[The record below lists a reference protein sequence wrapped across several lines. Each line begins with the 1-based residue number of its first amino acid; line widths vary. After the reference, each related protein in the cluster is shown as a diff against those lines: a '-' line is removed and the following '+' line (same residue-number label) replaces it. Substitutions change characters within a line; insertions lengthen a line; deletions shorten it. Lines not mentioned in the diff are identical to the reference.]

1 VPIPSGSSTSPSP
14 LLCLNNIEDFK
25 QEELN
30 LPAFNINKIIAKIK
44 CMCYNK
50 ITKQFKRE

>member
-30 LPAFNINKIIAKIK
+30 LPAFNIKKIIAKIK